1 MFKYTSF
8 ITYSDIYLKL
18 FYIFMASVRLTI
30 LTLHN
35 KSIFLS
41 THQVTMI
48 HCIVGNLDQNSKGL
62 RHGDK
67 SFCLGYNQQ
76 DWKWRMLVTY
86 TSCFNRVFTKIEN
99 FSSSGIYQPGKALPS
114 FCEASC
120 SMECCKQHGNGPQLE
135 SSNTGDL

>member
-1 MFKYTSF
+1 
-8 ITYSDIYLKL
+8 
-18 FYIFMASVRLTI
+18 MASVRLTI

-67 SFCLGYNQQ
+67 SFCLEYNQQ

-86 TSCFNRVFTKIEN
+86 TSILFTKIEN
-99 FSSSGIYQPGKALPS
+99 ISFSGIYQPGKALPS